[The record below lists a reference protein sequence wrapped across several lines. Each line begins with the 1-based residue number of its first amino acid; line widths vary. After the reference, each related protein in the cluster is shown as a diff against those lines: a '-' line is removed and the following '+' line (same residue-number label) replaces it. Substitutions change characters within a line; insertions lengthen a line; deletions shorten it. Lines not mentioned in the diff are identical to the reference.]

1 MLQSSKTIT
10 LFVFLIFCVAYNLHL
25 SSTFLADTIS
35 SDDDTGIAV
44 SNLPEW
50 TNVDI
55 NGQILLTKKVDKNS
69 TSNDDNDVKIMVGP
83 FIDAVFTYV
92 NGR

>member
-10 LFVFLIFCVAYNLHL
+10 LFVFLIFCVACNIHL
-25 SSTFLADTIS
+25 SNTFLADTIS

-44 SNLPEW
+44 SNLHEW